1 MLELLLVLEPLLG
14 VECLSGAGN
23 GTPYIPS
30 VGFLLFVS
38 VPLLLPQYSHSL
50 LSVAEVLIQ
59 ELLVPEHLLSF
70 PPLF

>member
-30 VGFLLFVS
+30 VGFLLFVE
-38 VPLLLPQYSHSL
+38 VPLLLLQYSHSL
-50 LSVAEVLIQ
+50 LSVVEVPFQ
-59 ELLVPEHLLSF
+59 GLLVPEHVLAF

>member
-30 VGFLLFVS
+30 VGFLLFVE
-38 VPLLLPQYSHSL
+38 VLLLLPQYSHSL
-50 LSVAEVLIQ
+50 HSVAEVPIQ
-59 ELLVPEHLLSF
+59 ELLVPEREPSF

>member
-30 VGFLLFVS
+30 VGFLLFVE
-38 VPLLLPQYSHSL
+38 VLLLLPQYSQL
-50 LSVAEVLIQ
+50 LLLAADLPIQ
-59 ELLVPEHLLSF
+59 GY
-70 PPLF
+70 